1 MLMPARS
8 ARNDTS
14 ASFIT
19 ALVPKT
25 IGTLVLLLSA
35 TASGMAADRSFDVVV
50 YGATPGG
57 FCAAI
62 AAAREGATVA
72 LVEPTGHV
80 GGVNTGG
87 LSFSDSNQTV
97 RSTVMGLFDEWHTRI
112 EADYKQR
119 GIELPYQVQV
129 KDNSRWTYEPSVAA
143 RVTQAMLD
151 EAGVAVL
158 SRRMLTGVEK
168 ERSRIVRLKTSQET
182 FASKTFVDATYEGD
196 LMAAA
201 GVSWTIGREPR
212 SACGESLAGKQ
223 YPKAKMPISGLDSE
237 GRPLPLIT
245 TTTAGE
251 LEAGDR
257 NVMVYSFRLCL
268 TKDQDN
274 RVPFPE
280 PANYDPARFE
290 VVRRYLAAE
299 KRPIL
304 LWDIYPLPNGK
315 FDANNG
321 IGKQFSMGLVGG
333 GNGWCEADAAG
344 RQAIWEA
351 HKQYTIEL
359 YHFLTTDPA
368 VPEHLR
374 RQMAEYGL
382 CADEFPEHGHWS
394 PQLYVREGR
403 RMQGEYV
410 LSQQDIL
417 DEPRKPQPIAVA
429 SFPIDS
435 HDCQRIA
442 LADGVVNEG
451 TIFPVRMPRRPHGYP
466 YHVPYQSI
474 VPKVDQCTNLL
485 VPVAL
490 SATHV
495 ALSSIRVEPTWM
507 ILGQSAGIA
516 AALAAQQDVA
526 VQQLP
531 YADLQASL
539 LKQKQV
545 LELPVLPELPPM
557 PPATAVDPATL
568 PGIVL
573 DDAQAELI
581 GPWVSSR
588 NFANHIG
595 RGYLHDDRRGDGQ
608 SKAVF
613 RTKLP
618 KSGRY
623 HLSMAYSAHETRAK
637 QTPIVIESGG
647 RTEHLTVDQTIPL
660 PKDAALRRIATLSLS
675 GEGETAITVTNAGT
689 SGFVIVDA
697 LQLAPADEPESR

>member
-1 MLMPARS
+1 MHHAIVRLRVVYLLA
-8 ARNDTS
+8 
-14 ASFIT
+14 
-19 ALVPKT
+19 
-25 IGTLVLLLSA
+25 LLLFV
-35 TASGMAADRSFDVVV
+35 AAPGFAEERSFDVVV

-62 AAAREGATVA
+62 AAARQGATVA
-72 LVEPTGHV
+72 LAEPTGHI

-143 RVTQAMLD
+143 RVTRQMLD
-151 EAGVAVL
+151 EAGVTVL
-158 SRRMLTGVEK
+158 SERRLTSVDK
-168 ERSRIVRLKTSQET
+168 EQGRIVRLKTTQET
-182 FASKTFVDATYEGD
+182 LVARTFVDATYEGD

-212 SACGESLAGKQ
+212 TAFDESLAGQQ
-223 YPKAKMPISGLDSE
+223 YPKTKMPISGLDAE

-245 TTTAGE
+245 TATPGDP
-251 LEAGDR
+251 EAGDR
-257 NVMVYSFRLCL
+257 RVMVYSFRLCL
-268 TKDQDN
+268 TKDPNN
-274 RVPFPE
+274 RVPFPQ
-280 PANYDPARFE
+280 PAHYDPRRFE

-304 LWDIYPLPNGK
+304 AWDIYPLPNGK

-333 GNGWCEADAAG
+333 GNGWCEADAPE

-351 HKQYTIEL
+351 HKQYTLEL

-374 RQMAEYGL
+374 RELAEYGL
-382 CADEFPEHGHWS
+382 CADEFPEHDHWS

-403 RMQGEYV
+403 RMQGAYV
-410 LSQQDIL
+410 LSQRDIL
-417 DEPRKPQPIAVA
+417 DAPEKSQPIAVA

-451 TIFPVRMPRRPHGYP
+451 TIFPMRMPRRPHGYP

-474 VPKVDQCTNLL
+474 VPRADQCTNLL

-495 ALSSIRVEPTWM
+495 AYSSIRVEPIWM
-507 ILGQSAGIA
+507 IVGQSAGIA
-516 AALAAQQDVA
+516 AALAAKQDVA
-526 VQQLP
+526 VQQLS
-531 YADLQASL
+531 YADLRASL

-545 LELPVLPELPPM
+545 LQLPVLPALPPM
-557 PPATAVDPATL
+557 PPVTAVDPATL
-568 PGIVL
+568 PGVVL

-581 GPWVSSR
+581 GPWASSR
-588 NFANHIG
+588 NFANHVG

-618 KSGRY
+618 RSGRY
-623 HLSMAYSAHETRAK
+623 HLSMAYSPHETRAT
-637 QTPIVIESGG
+637 QVPVTIDSGG
-647 RTEHLTVDQTIPL
+647 RTERLLIDQTVSL
-660 PKDAALRRIATLSLS
+660 PAGSALRRIATLSLS
-675 GEGETAITVTNAGT
+675 GEGETTITITNAAT
-689 SGFVIVDA
+689 KGFVIVDA
-697 LQLAPADEPESR
+697 LQLVPVDGP